1 MRVYLIL
8 FRKTQNQNQELEN
21 QDKKDTV
28 SQKHPPKRHLS
39 RGDTDIQSIAI
50 NITAAFEI
58 FKEIYE
64 KFIKDPIIN
73 LESYLIKDYNEKIA
87 IYEADPYQIHR
98 DSIKQQKNHIY
109 KLLKTDCY
117 PRFLKS
123 ETYKTLFA
131 MENFGGTN
139 NRSNN
144 NDSGGKFGRVSCVDN
159 KRKREVN
166 YNNRQ
171 NFELEARSSGP
182 TTLINSTNL
191 IETEPKNQN
200 NTGNKSQK
208 HNIKKKNSIIPN
220 DLHLKITENI
230 GRLSISNHA
239 PSEKE
244 KERILN
250 KQSTLLSIDQIYI
263 PKEKDNNSTGVSLPK
278 IKPLKEQRQSALA
291 YLKDKIPTSIQKITK
306 KRDRSE
312 PRNPSK
318 EKNTFSSNKVLRSIK
333 PRRSK
338 STIQKVLAKTNNKNE
353 ILKDNDNKQVT
364 NTKIAGKVST
374 FEESN
379 SMERLAMI
387 EMLMNPTKVDKEVE
401 DLLTTGSDQIKKG
414 QETLS
419 EDKKNQNTTLT
430 HKSQSTTD
438 KPYLR
443 KRSISQDR
451 AKSNPPNNR
460 NSKSINIGNEGEETV
475 RF

>member
-1 MRVYLIL
+1 M
-8 FRKTQNQNQELEN
+8 E
-21 QDKKDTV
+21 
-28 SQKHPPKRHLS
+28 PP
-39 RGDTDIQSIAI
+39 
-50 NITAAFEI
+50 
-58 FKEIYE
+58 
-64 KFIKDPIIN
+64 
-73 LESYLIKDYNEKIA
+73 
-87 IYEADPYQIHR
+87 
-98 DSIKQQKNHIY
+98 
-109 KLLKTDCY
+109 C
-117 PRFLKS
+117 
-123 ETYKTLFA
+123 
-131 MENFGGTN
+131 
-139 NRSNN
+139 
-144 NDSGGKFGRVSCVDN
+144 
-159 KRKREVN
+159 
-166 YNNRQ
+166 NRQ
-171 NFELEARSSGP
+171 NFEVEARSSGP

-200 NTGNKSQK
+200 NTSNKSQK

-244 KERILN
+244 KERMLN

-263 PKEKDNNSTGVSLPK
+263 PKEKDNSAGVSLPK

-318 EKNTFSSNKVLRSIK
+318 EKNTSRGNKVLRSIK

-353 ILKDNDNKQVT
+353 ILKDNDHKQVT
-364 NTKIAGKVST
+364 STKIAGKVST

-401 DLLTTGSDQIKKG
+401 DLLTTGSDQIKK
-414 QETLS
+414 EKVF
-419 EDKKNQNTTLT
+419 EDKKNQNTTLA
-430 HKSQSTTD
+430 HKSQSTTE

-460 NSKSINIGNEGEETV
+460 NSKSIKAINSQSVDCPTLSINNSTEICQNQDKENTKDIKKRLKEKYQEKLQQDIEEENEWKLAEQSKKSDNQLTSTFSIDNRPSESQSIYYKKNSRFAVNQSNQTASNLATVSASVIDNIERIIGVNNE
-475 RF
+475 